1 MPLSDIAIRSAKP
14 RATPFKLFDGGGLYL
29 IVTPTGRKWWR
40 WKYRFGGKEKGLSFG
55 VYPEVSLKAARQRR
69 DDARSQ
75 IANGIDPGEARR
87 AVKIA
92 Q

>member
-1 MPLSDIAIRSAKP
+1 MPLTDIAIRSAKP

-29 IVTPTGRKWWR
+29 IVTPTARKWWR
-40 WKYRFGGKEKGLSFG
+40 WKYRIGGKEKGLSFG

-75 IANGIDPGEARR
+75 LRR
-87 AVKIA
+87 KQVR
-92 Q
+92 